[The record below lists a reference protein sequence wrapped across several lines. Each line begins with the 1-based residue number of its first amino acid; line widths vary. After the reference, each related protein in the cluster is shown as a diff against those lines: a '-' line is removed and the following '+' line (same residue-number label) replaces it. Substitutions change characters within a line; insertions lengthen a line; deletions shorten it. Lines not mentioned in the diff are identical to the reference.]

1 MACKSLLLDVDG
13 VLIRDKL
20 LLEHV
25 KDNCV
30 SYVHS
35 KLPESKNPRETNR
48 LLYLS
53 HGHTARGLTAAFGI
67 DTSDFN
73 AKVYDKRLMEHLAE
87 VIYGSEFQ
95 QEAKEIHNLILNGWR
110 VNLFTNAPNE
120 WADPVARAISD
131 EVFISCAS
139 SDVTKSP
146 IKPEVGAYMNFPK
159 HHTHV
164 YVDDSLKNVGTARWL
179 PNWHPVLFN
188 EGPKEERLWCPQIG
202 SVWELCL
209 YINSVDQWIRD
220 NHDVQKM

>member
-1 MACKSLLLDVDG
+1 MAFKSLLLDIDG

-25 KDNCV
+25 KENCAE
-30 SYVHS
+30 YVRS

-53 HGHTARGLTAAFGI
+53 HGHTARGLTSAFGI

-73 AKVYDKRLMEHLAE
+73 TKVYDESLMDHLAE

-95 QEAKEIHNLILNGWR
+95 QEAKDIHELIRNDWN
-110 VNLFTNAPNE
+110 VNLFTNAPVE
-120 WADPVARAISD
+120 WAAPIARAIGD
-131 EVFISCAS
+131 EVFISCAA

-146 IKPEVGAYMNFPK
+146 IKPEAGAYTHFAK
-159 HHTHV
+159 HHTHI
-164 YVDDSLKNVGTARWL
+164 YVDDSLKNIGTARWL
-179 PNWHPVLFN
+179 PNWHPVYFN

-202 SVWELCL
+202 SIWELCM
-209 YINSVDQWIRD
+209 YINSVDKWIDD
-220 NHDVQKM
+220 NHNV